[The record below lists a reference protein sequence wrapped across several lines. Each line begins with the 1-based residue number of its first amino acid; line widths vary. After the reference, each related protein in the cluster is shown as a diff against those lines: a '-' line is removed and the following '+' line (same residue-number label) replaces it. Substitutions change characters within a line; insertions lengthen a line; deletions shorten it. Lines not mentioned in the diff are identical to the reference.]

1 MKYKKIIK
9 LMKYKKIIKLMKYKN
24 GKKYLI
30 DLLELFFNEFYFPIF
45 KDFLDT
51 CIFPKHGVFQNSVFL
66 ETVFLKIVTIGLFS
80 KLQ

>member
-1 MKYKKIIK
+1 
-9 LMKYKKIIKLMKYKN
+9 MKYKN

-51 CIFPKHGVFQNSVFL
+51 WSFPKHGVFLKSVFR
-66 ETVFLKIVTIGLFS
+66 EKQCF
-80 KLQ
+80 